1 MIWKWQSERRR
12 LGVHPGAKVYG
23 IFTLRI
29 TITRAVGLPRGA
41 AKI

>member
-1 MIWKWQSERRR
+1 MIWRWQRERRR
-12 LGVHPGAKVYG
+12 LGVHPGAIVYG

-29 TITRAVGLPRGA
+29 TITHAVGLPREA